1 MSEYMNKELFEQDVR
16 GFLFYNEKTM
26 GGKERSKMI
35 FDFTKE
41 TLYKL
46 REGDFVAVESFTNLA
61 PHEGGKC
68 YTLLEV
74 VSLSP
79 THITI
84 DRLKKYKFM
93 GAVREFLKK
102 STKDF
107 EEDVH
112 VIRDHVYIE
121 ASAEPTGYMMK
132 VTDNSN
138 VEFVQE
144 PSKPI
149 LGRDVGVLKAKV
161 LKKLINKGI
170 EEGTVIGKLFSNY
183 EEKQI
188 PVLINAKKM
197 ITHHYAIFGFT
208 GSGKSNFNSIML
220 SRLLEKPNLK
230 IIVFD
235 LLDEYTDLL
244 IDKITS
250 HGFVVV
256 EERDVP
262 ASVIE
267 YLKTEDNEKLDQA
280 SEDLARISKKPGIFD
295 SENFVPVYKTL
306 FKEILE
312 GKRIKIYNPSISTA
326 ERIETVQDFF
336 DHLERRVTSDKEE
349 KYLESMIDLIPKIAE
364 ERNLSIKDLTEWKI
378 TDIED
383 FEGFILALRDA
394 AKVWSSSAFYGS
406 IDALLSRIQHAGKQE
421 SETQEYYAD
430 MNWVL
435 EQFVLNTDPEPKL
448 CILVSTDKELMIS
461 MITELIE
468 ESLERRRRITRIHD
482 VLFAIDEAHEFVLG
496 GTARPSRSEQASS
509 LAIERLT
516 RMGRKYGLGAC
527 IASQR
532 VAYLN
537 TTAISNCH
545 TTFIGSLPR
554 RYDREAIYQAY
565 AISEDVLNQVVT
577 FPPGNWYAVSM
588 NAMGITN
595 VPIRI
600 IAPNREV
607 ELAKFLKDQGHL
619 DENVIHVLKEVG
631 YL

>member
-16 GFLFYNEKTM
+16 GFLFYNEKTI

-41 TLYKL
+41 VLYKL

-93 GAVREFLKK
+93 GAVREFLKE

-112 VIRDHVYIE
+112 IIRDHVYIE

-132 VTDNSN
+132 VKDNSSI
-138 VEFVQE
+138 EFVQE

-149 LGRDVGVLKAKV
+149 LGRDVGVLKAEV

-183 EEKQI
+183 KEKQI

-208 GSGKSNFNSIML
+208 GSGKSNFNSIIL

-250 HGFVVV
+250 HGFVVI

-267 YLKTEDNEKLDQA
+267 YLKTEDDEKLDQA

-295 SENFVPVYKTL
+295 SENFVPVYKAL
-306 FKEILE
+306 FKEILG
-312 GKRIKIYNPSISTA
+312 GKRIKIYNPSISTT

-383 FEGFILALRDA
+383 FQGFILALRDA

-406 IDALLSRIQHAGKQE
+406 IDALLSRIQHAREQE

-430 MNWVL
+430 MNWIL
-435 EQFVLNTDPEPKL
+435 EQFVLNTAPEPKL

-554 RYDREAIYQAY
+554 RYDREAIYTAY

-607 ELAKFLKDQGHL
+607 ELAKFFEDKNCLSEENIEFLKGV
-619 DENVIHVLKEVG
+619 N